1 MLDNDINELSD
12 AELEAAFKAA
22 KAEAGAPVTIEDTL
36 VDDVDD
42 NDEVDELEQPDV
54 DSDDDTSANKEDE
67 KEVEED
73 SETEEDNLDEGA
85 KADKEQPKATED
97 KSDEVVQPTQ
107 DILKVKAN

>member
-42 NDEVDELEQPDV
+42 NDEVDELEQPDDV
-54 DSDDDTSANKEDE
+54 DSDDDTSAKKEDE
-67 KEVEED
+67 RED
-73 SETEEDNLDEGA
+73 EDD
-85 KADKEQPKATED
+85 
-97 KSDEVVQPTQ
+97 
-107 DILKVKAN
+107 